1 MYTKRLITA
10 VLLTLIL
17 TGCGG
22 SDTKTDTAA
31 TKEPVKQTQAV
42 APKKDPVQQE
52 IATAI
57 GLVVNKKEQLPANE
71 DEWRSIPETVFHVTV
86 SNSSGKDIRAFKG
99 ILHIKDKKGN
109 ELISAEY
116 KDTDPIAAGEVRQ
129 HEISMTANPSD
140 ETDTLVYNTPLTQL
154 KIDWEPDTIF
164 YADGRRIGDTKYL
177 IVND

>member
-1 MYTKRLITA
+1 MYTKGLIGA
-10 VLLTLIL
+10 VLLALAL

-22 SDTKTDTAA
+22 DTASQDTST
-31 TKEPVKQTQAV
+31 TKANQTTQAA
-42 APKKDPVQQE
+42 APKKDPVKQE

-57 GLVVNKKEQLPANE
+57 GMVVNKKEQLPADE
-71 DEWRSIPETVFHVTV
+71 DEWRPVPETVFSVTV

-99 ILHIKDKKGN
+99 ILHIKDKKGR

-116 KDTDPIAAGEVRQ
+116 KDTDPIAAGETRQ

-164 YADGRRIGDTKYL
+164 YADGRRIGDVKYL
-177 IVND
+177 IVQD